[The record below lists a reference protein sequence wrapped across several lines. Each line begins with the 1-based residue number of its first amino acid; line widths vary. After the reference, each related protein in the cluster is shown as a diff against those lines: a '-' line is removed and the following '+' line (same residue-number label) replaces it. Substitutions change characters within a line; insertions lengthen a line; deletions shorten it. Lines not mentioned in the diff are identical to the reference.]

1 MKQQKHQLVPEFEFT
16 RIGIDFYFDNLKAH
30 WKFANDNLKSEEQR
44 FEEYTKKAI
53 EGLSEEQK
61 EEFYE
66 FSENEFFHI
75 NDLFPSLQW
84 MSTFLLAYG
93 VFETTL
99 NKICLLAHRTSNSTL
114 SLNDIKGQG
123 IERAKT
129 YLSKVC
135 RATAP
140 FNTPDWQK
148 IIALSKIRNVLAHS
162 SGDLDLDIK
171 KHQEVFNESKTDK
184 TIQITNHDE
193 MLNIA
198 SIQLTAEF
206 VFRAIET
213 FHSFLNTVCR
223 TNVD

>member
-1 MKQQKHQLVPEFEFT
+1 MKQQKHQLVPEFT
-16 RIGIDFYFDNLKAH
+16 RIGIDFDFENLKAH

-66 FSENEFFHI
+66 FSKNEFFHI

-93 VFETTL
+93 VFENRL
-99 NKICLLAHRTSNSTL
+99 NKICLLANRTSCSTS
-114 SLNDIKGQG
+114 SLHDIKGKG
-123 IERAKT
+123 IERAKD

-135 RATAP
+135 RAKAP
-140 FNTPDWQK
+140 YNTPEWQK
-148 IIALSKIRNVLAHS
+148 IKTLSKIRNVLVHA
-162 SGDLDLDIK
+162 SGDLNLDNK
-171 KHQEVFNESKTDK
+171 SHKEVFNESKKDK

-198 SIQLTAEF
+198 SIQLTSEF